1 LESNLHEYSMVLEES
16 KIHIRGDNREA
27 ILQAIEDIKLH
38 RETLVKYIRHN
49 LDFQYTFEP
58 LKADDN
64 APEIVKRMTSSS
76 SIANVG
82 PMASVAGTLA
92 DLGLEAMMKNKA
104 KVALVENGGE
114 IAAYSERPITVT
126 ILSSS
131 LDLSGKIGF
140 HILPEECPL
149 GIATTS
155 SKTEHAISFGQADS
169 VTTVA
174 GNASL
179 ADAAATAICNSVLG
193 NDVKSSI
200 QLGLR
205 RCLEIPGVRG
215 ALIIREGHSGLI
227 GRLPRIIK
235 VKE

>member
-1 LESNLHEYSMVLEES
+1 MESSLHEYSMVLGES
-16 KIHIRGDNREA
+16 KIHIKGDNREA
-27 ILQAIEDIKLH
+27 ILQAIEDIRLH
-38 RETLVKYIRHN
+38 RETLVGYIRRN
-49 LDFQYTFEP
+49 PEFEYTLRPF
-58 LKADDN
+58 KADN
-64 APEIVKRMTSSS
+64 NVPEIVKRMTSSS
-76 SIANVG
+76 STANVG

-92 DLGLEAMMKNKA
+92 DLGLEAMLKHKA

-114 IAAYSERPITVT
+114 IAAYSERPITLA

-131 LDLSGKIGF
+131 PDLSGKIGF
-140 HILPEECPL
+140 QIVPEECPL

-155 SKTEHAISFGQADS
+155 SKTGHAISFGLADS
-169 VTTVA
+169 VTAVA

-193 NDVKSSI
+193 DSVKESI

-227 GRLPRIIK
+227 GKLPRIIAING
-235 VKE
+235 

>member
-1 LESNLHEYSMVLEES
+1 MESSLLEYSMVLEES
-16 KIHIRGDNREA
+16 KIHIKGDNREA
-27 ILQAIEDIKLH
+27 ILQAIEDIRLH
-38 RETLVKYIRHN
+38 RETLVEYIRHN
-49 LDFQYTFEP
+49 PEFQYALEP
-58 LKADDN
+58 LKAEDDV
-64 APEIVKRMTSSS
+64 PIIVKRMTESSRL
-76 SIANVG
+76 ANVG

-92 DLGLEAMMKNKA
+92 DLGLEAMLKHKA

-114 IAAYSERPITVT
+114 IAAYSERPITLA

-140 HILPEECPL
+140 HIVPEECPL
-149 GIATTS
+149 GIATSS
-155 SKTEHAISFGQADS
+155 SKTEHAISFGLADS
-169 VTTVA
+169 VTAVA

-193 NDVKSSI
+193 DNVKKSI

-215 ALIIREGHSGLI
+215 ALVIREGHSGLI
-227 GRLPRIIK
+227 GRLPRVIT